1 MSRCRRLVLAA
12 FCGSLVLRLTG
23 SDVSAQS
30 DSDAMARA
38 ALPPPPKSAQ
48 SQTDRHQP
56 PPAQTPAA
64 RHESAASGPG
74 IIGPRSPH
82 NHTSGHRRGEIPV
95 ADSARA
101 LSKKP
106 LAPSGFHKRRH
117 FDGAALAARGEK
129 SLDRQTVS
137 SLRHDPAYAG
147 PGDARRPEP
156 PVTMPLPPFGY
167 SPAAPSGYGYP
178 SVYQPPWLPGPTPPR

>member
-12 FCGSLVLRLTG
+12 FYGSLVLRLTG
-23 SDVSAQS
+23 SDGSAQS

-64 RHESAASGPG
+64 RRESPASGPG
-74 IIGPRSPH
+74 IMGPRSSH
-82 NHTSGHRRGEIPV
+82 DHTSRHRRGEIPV
-95 ADSARA
+95 VDSARA
-101 LSKKP
+101 LSRKP
-106 LAPSGFHKRRH
+106 LTPSGVHRRRH
-117 FDGAALAARGEK
+117 FDGAALASRGEK
-129 SLDRQTVS
+129 SLDRQIVY
-137 SLRHDPAYAG
+137 SLKHDPTYAG
-147 PGDARRPEP
+147 QEDVRPPDP
-156 PVTMPLPPFGY
+156 PVTLPVPPFGY
-167 SPAAPSGYGYP
+167 NPTAPPVYGYP